1 MPARNDLSYIKHEV
15 LRSQIGTRA
24 FANAGLA
31 IGTTK
36 SLVQNANAVDFCI
49 NNMAY
54 TKAATDDFFDLSGLA
69 VQAADTTLYYLM
81 SIDSAGDDQV
91 AVGTTGNLPAIPSGS
106 CPVGYIKVVTVAVT
120 FTPGTTLLDAAGVT
134 VTYTNLSQLPLALV

>member
-1 MPARNDLSYIKHEV
+1 MPARNDLTYIKHEV

-24 FANAGLA
+24 FANVGLA
-31 IGTTK
+31 IGSAKAKVKT
-36 SLVQNANAVDFCI
+36 SNAVDFCI

-54 TKAATDDFFDLSGLA
+54 TKSATDDFFDLSALA

-81 SIDSAGDDQV
+81 SIDSSGDDQV
-91 AVGTTGNLPAIPSGS
+91 AVGPTGSLPPVPSAS
-106 CPVGYIKVVTVAVT
+106 CPVGYVKVVTDGVT
-120 FTPGTTLLDAAGVT
+120 FTPGTTLFDAADIT